1 MKSLTHAAAAALLIL
16 ASACS
21 APCSSARNDAVAPTG
36 EVYGKALPSGKPIP
50 ATAVMASPAKYNGQ
64 RVMLEGVVSEV
75 CKVKGCWM
83 VMSDG
88 ASKMRVTFENYSFFV
103 PKDCAGR
110 SVRVEGAFAMK
121 EISVADAKHYL
132 EDAGRHAEAAKI
144 TEPVK
149 ELTLVASGV
158 EFVEAKR

>member
-1 MKSLTHAAAAALLIL
+1 MKHLSTAAVAALLVL

-21 APCSSARNDAVAPTG
+21 STRNDAVASSG
-36 EVYGKALPSGKPIP
+36 EVYGKALPSGKPI
-50 ATAVMASPAKYNGQ
+50 TAASLMSSPAKYDGQ
-64 RVMLEGVVSEV
+64 RVLLEGVVSSV

-88 ASKMRVTFENYSFFV
+88 ERKMRVTFENYGFFV
-103 PKDCAGR
+103 PLDCEGR
-110 SVRVEGAFAMK
+110 PVRVEGAFAVK

-132 EDAGRHAEAAKI
+132 EDAGKHDEAAKI

-158 EFVEAKR
+158 EFTDAKK